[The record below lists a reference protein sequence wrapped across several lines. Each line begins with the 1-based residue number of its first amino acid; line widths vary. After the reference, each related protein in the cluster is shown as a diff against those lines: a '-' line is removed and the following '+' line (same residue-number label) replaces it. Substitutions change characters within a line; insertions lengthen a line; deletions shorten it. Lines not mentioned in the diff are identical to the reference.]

1 MDNAR
6 LPGTWLLEAFQRGG
20 VDIEALT
27 ISLPDEVNTLLYR
40 MNTLSPDSVNRLLTK
55 CAALSNN
62 PDFGLTMNER
72 VDTSMYG
79 VFGYLLLNS
88 STVKDLFG
96 YMERYHSIFYSGGT
110 FFRVNIQQGM
120 VSIRYGREQP
130 TKFDTR
136 HQTEWSLGFT
146 PYYLQSLLGDEGIP
160 ASAYF
165 THSAPD
171 ELQKLISVFGNE
183 LHFNQAENKLVYPES
198 ILKGSLSGTSPSLLE
213 VLCQEAEALLHDH
226 LNSGALDKK
235 VRLLLFEGLEHHK
248 SNASDIAIKLNM
260 SLSTFKRRLVQEN
273 IDFKKLKETV
283 KNELAI
289 KLLTT
294 SEESMY
300 EIARRI
306 GFSGQSSFSHF
317 FIRCNGMPP
326 QSFRE
331 QNQGGR
337 MPNS

>member
-1 MDNAR
+1 MDNER
-6 LPGTWLLEAFQRGG
+6 LPGTWLLEVFQRGG

-27 ISLPDEVNTLLYR
+27 TSLPEEVNTLIYR
-40 MNTLSPDSVNRLLTK
+40 MKTLSPDSVNRLLTK
-55 CAALSNN
+55 CAELSNN

-72 VDTSMYG
+72 VDTTMFG

-88 STVKDLFG
+88 SSVKDLFG
-96 YMERYHSIFYSGGT
+96 YLERYHSIFYSGGT
-110 FFRVNIQQGM
+110 FFSVETRQGM

-130 TKFDTR
+130 TQFDTR

-146 PYYLQSLLGDEGIP
+146 PYLLKPLLDNKGIP
-160 ASAYF
+160 TSVYF

-171 ELQKLISVFGNE
+171 DLQKLISVFGPD

-198 ILKGSLSGTSPSLLE
+198 ILQSSLSGTSPSLLNI
-213 VLCQEAEALLHDH
+213 LCQEAEALLQDQ
-226 LNSGALDKK
+226 LESGNLENK
-235 VRLLLFEGLEHHK
+235 VRLLLFEGLEHHRA
-248 SNASDIAIKLNM
+248 NASDIASKLNM

-283 KNELAI
+283 KNELAV

-294 SEESMY
+294 SKVSML
-300 EIARRI
+300 EIAQRI

-317 FIRCNGMPP
+317 FARCNGMPP
-326 QSFRE
+326 QSYRE
-331 QNQGGR
+331 QNKK
-337 MPNS
+337 N